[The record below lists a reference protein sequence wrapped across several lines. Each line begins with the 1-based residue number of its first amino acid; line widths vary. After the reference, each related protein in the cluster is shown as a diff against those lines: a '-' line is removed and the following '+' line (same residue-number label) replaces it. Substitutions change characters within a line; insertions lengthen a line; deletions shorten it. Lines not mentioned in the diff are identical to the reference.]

1 MMFRNRLVAEKV
13 ANTLTAMKADGA
25 YDKLFDKF
33 GLTKAPDSVFAI
45 RGPGPQ

>member
-1 MMFRNRLVAEKV
+1 MLFRSAD
-13 ANTLTAMKADGA
+13 TLNAMKADGT

-33 GLTKAPDSVFAI
+33 GLTKAPDGAFAI